1 MLLQSFAMPP
11 IPPSSSKAQS
21 SADTELLVP
30 FQPKSTCA
38 CAAAE
43 DHNQTIPN
51 IYLLSSGQAGLR
63 AGPLPAK
70 ELVETLCGGRVAF
83 YRPSTEAKGFLC
95 KCHVVWLASMRR
107 KIENNNV
114 LFFLMRMCLDR
125 S

>member
-1 MLLQSFAMPP
+1 MPP

-51 IYLLSSGQAGLR
+51 IYLPVQWTSWFKGRTFTSQGTGRDPLWWQSGILQ
-63 AGPLPAK
+63 
-70 ELVETLCGGRVAF
+70 TQ
-83 YRPSTEAKGFLC
+83 Y
-95 KCHVVWLASMRR
+95 
-107 KIENNNV
+107 
-114 LFFLMRMCLDR
+114 
-125 S
+125 